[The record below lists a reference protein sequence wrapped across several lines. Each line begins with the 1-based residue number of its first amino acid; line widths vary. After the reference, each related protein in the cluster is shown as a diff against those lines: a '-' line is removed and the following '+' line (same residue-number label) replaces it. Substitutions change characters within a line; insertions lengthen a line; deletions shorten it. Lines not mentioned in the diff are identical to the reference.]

1 MRQEIKDIL
10 KRYDELSALIL
21 EQTVDRFSDELEA
34 GRDDQDSDE
43 SLEQR
48 LQQAATVATDEATQE
63 LENTPDEKLGGKSLR
78 DVFEEM
84 GFEELC
90 ETLEYSA
97 LNLDR
102 GVPVSLIESMAT
114 WGNRE
119 AVTDYCSHII
129 GNAAWVETE
138 LGDDDSVFEIEFQ
151 TVRAALDV
159 LIKMEEPA
167 FIGAVLER
175 FMSYDQVRDFVAESI
190 SEYIEA
196 FPEVSVPMLI
206 DELEKHTED
215 GMKGP
220 AEDLVIMLAA
230 IGKDYKSDVI
240 YDELRRAFRFMEN
253 KIYAVICLADYGD
266 ERAVKMF
273 KNYINRNQASITREL
288 FYEMMSA
295 IQKLGG
301 DISDI
306 NDPFGDFQKKYD
318 QGE

>member
-1 MRQEIKDIL
+1 MRQEIIDIL

-21 EQTVDRFSDELEA
+21 EQTVDQYSDELEA
-34 GRDDQDSDE
+34 GRQDSDTE
-43 SLEQR
+43 EDFEQR
-48 LQQAATVATDEATQE
+48 LQAAATLATEQATYE

-84 GFEELC
+84 SFEELC

-114 WGNRE
+114 SGDRDRIM
-119 AVTDYCSHII
+119 DYCAGLI
-129 GNAAWVETE
+129 GNAAWVEDE
-138 LGDDDSVFEIEFQ
+138 LSDEDSVFEIEFAK
-151 TVRAALDV
+151 VRAALDV

-167 FIGAVLER
+167 FVKAVLDR
-175 FMSYDQVRDFVAESI
+175 FMSYSQVRDFVAESI
-190 SEYIEA
+190 SEYVEA

-206 DELEKHTED
+206 ELLEEHTED
-215 GMKGP
+215 GMTGP
-220 AEDLVIMLAA
+220 SEDLVIMLTA
-230 IGKDYKSDVI
+230 IGKEHKSDVI
-240 YDELRRAFRFMEN
+240 YEELRRAFRFMEN

-266 ERAVKMF
+266 DRAVKMF
-273 KNYINRNQASITREL
+273 KNYINRNQGSITREL

-306 NDPFGDFQKKYD
+306 NDPFGDFQKKYS
-318 QGE
+318 GE

>member
-1 MRQEIKDIL
+1 MRQEIIDIL

-21 EQTVDRFSDELEA
+21 EQTVDQYSDELED
-34 GRDDQDSDE
+34 GRQDSDTE
-43 SLEQR
+43 EDFEQR
-48 LQQAATVATDEATQE
+48 LQAAATLATEQATNE

-84 GFEELC
+84 SFEELC

-114 WGNRE
+114 SGDRDRIM
-119 AVTDYCSHII
+119 DYCAGLI
-129 GNAAWVETE
+129 GNAAWVEDE
-138 LGDDDSVFEIEFQ
+138 LSDEDSVFEIEFAK
-151 TVRAALDV
+151 VRAALDV

-167 FIGAVLER
+167 FVKAVLDR
-175 FMSYDQVRDFVAESI
+175 FMSYSQVRDFVAESI
-190 SEYIEA
+190 SEYVEA

-206 DELEKHTED
+206 ELLEEHTED
-215 GMKGP
+215 GMTGP
-220 AEDLVIMLAA
+220 SEDLVIMLTA
-230 IGKDYKSDVI
+230 IGKEHKSDVI
-240 YDELRRAFRFMEN
+240 YEELRRAFRFMEN

-266 ERAVKMF
+266 DRAVKMF
-273 KNYINRNQASITREL
+273 KNYINRNQGSITREL

-306 NDPFGDFQKKYD
+306 NDPFGDFQKKYS
-318 QGE
+318 GE

>member
-1 MRQEIKDIL
+1 MRQEIIDIL

-21 EQTVDRFSDELEA
+21 EQTVDQYSDELED
-34 GRDDQDSDE
+34 GRQDSDTE
-43 SLEQR
+43 EDFEQR
-48 LQQAATVATDEATQE
+48 LQAAATLATEQATYE

-84 GFEELC
+84 SFEELC

-114 WGNRE
+114 SGDHDRIM
-119 AVTDYCSHII
+119 DYCAGLI
-129 GNAAWVETE
+129 GNAAWVEDE
-138 LGDDDSVFEIEFQ
+138 LSDEDSVFEIEFAK
-151 TVRAALDV
+151 VRAALDV

-167 FIGAVLER
+167 FVKAVLDR
-175 FMSYDQVRDFVAESI
+175 FMSYSQVRDFVAESI
-190 SEYIEA
+190 SEYVEA

-206 DELEKHTED
+206 ELLEEHTED
-215 GMKGP
+215 GMTGP
-220 AEDLVIMLAA
+220 SEDLVIMLTA
-230 IGKDYKSDVI
+230 IGKEHKSDVI
-240 YDELRRAFRFMEN
+240 YEELRRAFRFMEN

-273 KNYINRNQASITREL
+273 KNYINRNQGSITRGL

-306 NDPFGDFQKKYD
+306 NDPFGDFQKKYS
-318 QGE
+318 GE

>member
-1 MRQEIKDIL
+1 MKQEIIDVL
-10 KRYDELSALIL
+10 KRYDELSSLIL
-21 EQTVDRFSDELEA
+21 EQTIDRYSDELEL
-34 GRDDQDSDE
+34 GPEGSDAE
-43 SLEQR
+43 EDFEQR
-48 LQQAATVATDEATQE
+48 LQEAATAATDDATYE
-63 LENTPDEKLGGKSLR
+63 LENNPDEKLGGKSLR

-84 GFEELC
+84 SFEELC
-90 ETLEYSA
+90 EALEYCA

-102 GVPVSLIESMAT
+102 GVPVSLIESLAT
-114 WGNRE
+114 SGDRE
-119 AVTDYCSHII
+119 RIMDYCAGII
-129 GNAAWVETE
+129 GNAAWVEEE
-138 LGDDDSVFEIEFQ
+138 LRDEDSVFEIEFQ
-151 TVRAALDV
+151 KVRAALDV

-167 FIGAVLER
+167 FIKAVLDR
-175 FMSYDQVRDFVAESI
+175 FMSYSQVRDFVAESI

-215 GMKGP
+215 GMTGP
-220 AEDLVIMLAA
+220 AEDLVIMLTA
-230 IGKDYKSDVI
+230 IGKEHKSDVI

-266 ERAVKMF
+266 DRAVKMF
-273 KNYINRNQASITREL
+273 KNYINRNQGTISREL

-306 NDPFGDFQKKYD
+306 NDPFGDFQKKYS
-318 QGE
+318 GE